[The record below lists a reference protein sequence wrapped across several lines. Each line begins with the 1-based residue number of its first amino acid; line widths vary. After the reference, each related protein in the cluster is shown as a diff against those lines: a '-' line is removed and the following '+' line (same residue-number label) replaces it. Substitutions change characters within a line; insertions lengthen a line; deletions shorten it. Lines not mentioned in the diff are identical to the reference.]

1 MYTCA
6 YILGDTSCNITC
18 QQWYAETKVTCC
30 IVFGVLCIVAYVV
43 SMCLVRRFVAHYIPC
58 FVVSGN
64 KADLESSRAVTADEA
79 TAYANENNLFF
90 METSAKTAANVNE
103 LFTEIARK
111 LPKAEAPRQQQQP
124 GIVLD
129 AQPQPQAA
137 RKISSCC

>member
-1 MYTCA
+1 MEFTLRLEDHHLQ
-6 YILGDTSCNITC
+6 LGVVPNPECISVGQRAVC
-18 QQWYAETKVTCC
+18 WLLVLYA
-30 IVFGVLCIVAYVV
+30 
-43 SMCLVRRFVAHYIPC
+43 
-58 FVVSGN
+58 GN
-64 KADLESSRAVTADEA
+64 KADLESSRAVSAEEA
-79 TAYANENNLFF
+79 TTYANENGLFF

-111 LPKAEAPRQQQQP
+111 LPKAEAPRQQQP